1 VSRPFTLVRFRILPP
16 LYELHEETVAVPLE
30 FGTALLH
37 LQIVD
42 SYVPSSFEGGGKGTS
57 AVPGDAVGVAH
68 NSMIEVALPGLVS
81 MQPARQLG
89 PGDVPEGQL
98 RALRVLNHVIQH
110 YRVLANVPQIRP
122 VTATDGRGFKFTHF
136 RRDGT
141 TKSGIVLG
149 RNALPPNGE
158 TADMP
163 KPNKEIAEAIKRASG
178 AGPSP
183 LWATLKADAFADMDA
198 GDVRSGFA
206 HLHMSLEVLAHQTV
220 RHLSKAD
227 RGIGEGAEFG
237 HLRSDAEPPN
247 LPAVVRECFDL
258 YAGGYSRTR
267 IEELTEGLLKHK
279 NDVLHGRDVRL
290 ASGAVDEALACYLEL
305 KDWLV
310 AALFLEVEQ
319 GVGKTT
325 PEAG

>member
-1 VSRPFTLVRFRILPP
+1 M
-16 LYELHEETVAVPLE
+16 E

-42 SYVPSSFEGGGKGTS
+42 SYVPSSFERGGRGT
-57 AVPGDAVGVAH
+57 ATVPGDAVGVVH
-68 NSMIEVALPGLVS
+68 NSMVEVALPGLVS
-81 MQPARQLG
+81 MQPARELQ

-136 RRDGT
+136 RKDGT
-141 TKSGIVLG
+141 SKSGIVLG

-158 TADMP
+158 TADIP
-163 KPNKEIAEAIKRASG
+163 RPNEEIAEAIKRASR

-198 GDVRSGFA
+198 GDFRSGLA
-206 HLHMSLEVLAHQTV
+206 HLYMSLEVLAHQSV
-220 RHLSKAD
+220 LHLSKASE
-227 RGIGEGAEFG
+227 GVGEAAVFGHPKSGAEP
-237 HLRSDAEPPN
+237 SN
-247 LPAVVRECFDL
+247 LPAIVGECFDL
-258 YAGGYSRTR
+258 FAGGYSRIR
-267 IEELTEGLLKHK
+267 IEQLTEGLLKHR
-279 NDVLHGRDVRL
+279 NDVLHGSDVRL

-305 KDWLV
+305 KDWLTASLV
-310 AALFLEVEQ
+310 LEV
-319 GVGKTT
+319 
-325 PEAG
+325 